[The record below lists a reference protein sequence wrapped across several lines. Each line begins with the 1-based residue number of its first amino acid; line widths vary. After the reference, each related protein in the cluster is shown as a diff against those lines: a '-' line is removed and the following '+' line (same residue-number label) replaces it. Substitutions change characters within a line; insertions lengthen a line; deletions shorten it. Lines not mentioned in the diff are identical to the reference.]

1 MSVLE
6 TDSVPFASA
15 ARIGAAWHLPE
26 VLRERGVDL
35 PDVLADAGLRTDLF
49 DSPENTVTFREFVR
63 LLLACERRT
72 RCDHVWLLVAQRSR
86 LADMGAA
93 GQIARLGA
101 TVGEGLRGFA
111 EHFNLQSTASTVSV
125 VTSGPY
131 TRLVY
136 AVSGYDMSATHH
148 AQIGGVTIAFN
159 ILQDLCGRTWRPTV
173 VTLATRAPPS
183 LRPFHQHFGAPL
195 RFDSDESALVF
206 ASHWLDRPLPPVDP
220 LVRQQVEAV
229 VRAKR
234 AAILADFPATVR
246 RLLRK
251 QLILGQ
257 CSMPEVAALLGM
269 HRRTLDR
276 RLQRQGV
283 SYGELV
289 GALRT
294 DIARQL
300 LRDTDLRVQQV
311 AESLHFSSA
320 ANFATAF
327 RRWTGVTPSEFA
339 ARRADQPP
347 SGTASAINPAH
358 ASLNEARASPPACD
372 HGTRPAFVP

>member
-1 MSVLE
+1 
-6 TDSVPFASA
+6 
-15 ARIGAAWHLPE
+15 
-26 VLRERGVDL
+26 VD
-35 PDVLADAGLRTDLF
+35 PSDVLADADLRKDLF
-49 DSPENTVTFREFVR
+49 DNPDNTVTMQEFER
-63 LLLACERRT
+63 LLLACERWT
-72 RCDHVWLLVAQRSR
+72 RCDHVWLLIAQRSR
-86 LADMGAA
+86 LSEMGEA

-101 TVGEGLRGFA
+101 TVGEGLRSFA
-111 EHFNLQSTASTVSV
+111 EHFNLQSTASTVSLV
-125 VTSGPY
+125 ASGPF
-131 TRLVY
+131 TRFVY
-136 AVSGYDMSATHH
+136 AVSGYDMSAAHH

-173 VTLATRAPPS
+173 VTLATRAPSS
-183 LRPFHQHFGAPL
+183 LRPFNKHFRAPL
-195 RFDSDESALVF
+195 RFDSDESSLVF
-206 ASHWLDRPLPPVDP
+206 ASHWLDRPLPPVEP
-220 LVRQQVEAV
+220 LVRQRIEAA

-276 RLQRQGV
+276 HLQHQGV
-283 SYGELV
+283 SYGELI

-300 LRDTDLRVQQV
+300 LRDTDLRVHQV

-327 RRWTGVTPSEFA
+327 RRWTGVTPGEYRRQ
-339 ARRADQPP
+339 AR
-347 SGTASAINPAH
+347 
-358 ASLNEARASPPACD
+358 
-372 HGTRPAFVP
+372 